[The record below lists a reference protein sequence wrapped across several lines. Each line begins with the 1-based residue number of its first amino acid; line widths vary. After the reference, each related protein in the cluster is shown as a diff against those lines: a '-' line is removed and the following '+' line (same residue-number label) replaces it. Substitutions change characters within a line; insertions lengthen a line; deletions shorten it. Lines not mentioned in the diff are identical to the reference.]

1 MIVVGAFSYLASRIF
16 DVEAWLLKETKS
28 DSRLEVAVPGWILGL
43 VSVCGLVI
51 TSVVGCYLYY
61 PAPKELLNY
70 QLSGINTEAVVSAK
84 TKQWEAAEKW
94 IPYADD
100 LSRRLEVGVFLR
112 NGSVDE
118 FKTANAKIYREKLDK
133 LKAMVD
139 SRNETQIDDKAM
151 EVSAAYRKLRE
162 AFLDND

>member
-1 MIVVGAFSYLASRIF
+1 MIVVGAISFLASQIF
-16 DVEAWLLKETKS
+16 DVEAWLLKETKNS
-28 DSRLEVAVPGWILGL
+28 NSGLEIVIPGWILGV
-43 VSVCGLVI
+43 VSVCGLVV

-61 PAPKELLNY
+61 PTPEDLLNN
-70 QLSGINTEAVVSAK
+70 QLSVINTDAVISAK
-84 TKQWEAAEKW
+84 TKQWEAAQKW

-112 NGSVDE
+112 KGSVDE
-118 FKTANAKIYREKLDK
+118 YQSANAKIYREKLDE

-139 SRNETQIDDKAM
+139 SRNETRIDDKAM

-162 AFLDND
+162 AFLD